1 MYNGVHQLLMI
12 GGFKSMTKSGDEIFH
27 NVALYIDYENVYKTL
42 RKDYKNIIRLGFFE
56 KLRVWCSEHGK
67 RLIKIAV
74 YCNFDNVDLYNSHH
88 QSLLQN
94 YGVDTIHTSNQGKNY
109 ADLKLTIDVLNSMYS
124 NNNIDEF
131 IIMSNDKD
139 MTPLLNTIREN
150 KRKASVLTTGECY
163 NKSICSFSDEQIKF
177 EDIMTTDCDTLDIEL
192 IELNFLDGIR
202 NFINAKFSDYK
213 SGAISTKPYPHYAI
227 EYNIDKQ
234 SDHFNLMD
242 YELANMIFLH
252 NDEFIY
258 YNYYAKGKKY
268 VALTL
273 KSLKDD
279 FLSNEIIKNTDI
291 IDFDID
297 KFVSTTYNKYR

>member
-1 MYNGVHQLLMI
+1 
-12 GGFKSMTKSGDEIFH
+12 MTTIKEEMFH

-56 KLRVWCSEHGK
+56 KLRAWCSNNGK

-74 YCNFDNVDLYNSHH
+74 YCNFDNLDLYNSHH

-150 KRKASVLTTGECY
+150 KRKATVLTTGENY
-163 NKSICSFSDEQIKF
+163 NKTICSFSDEQIKF
-177 EDIMTTDCDTLDIEL
+177 EDIMVTECESLDVESIEANF
-192 IELNFLDGIR
+192 IDGIKNFLI
-202 NFINAKFSDYK
+202 AKYADYK
-213 SGAISTKPYPHYAI
+213 SESSTKPYPHYGL
-227 EYNIDKQ
+227 EYNIEKQ
-234 SDHFNLMD
+234 SSHFNLMD
-242 YELANMIFLH
+242 YELANIISLH
-252 NDEFIY
+252 KNEFVF
-258 YNYYAKGKKY
+258 YNYNVKGKIL

-273 KSLKDD
+273 KSLKSD
-279 FLSNEIIKNTDI
+279 FLSSGIIRNTDI
-291 IDFDID
+291 VDFDIN
-297 KFVSTTYNKYR
+297 KFVLDAYDKYNK